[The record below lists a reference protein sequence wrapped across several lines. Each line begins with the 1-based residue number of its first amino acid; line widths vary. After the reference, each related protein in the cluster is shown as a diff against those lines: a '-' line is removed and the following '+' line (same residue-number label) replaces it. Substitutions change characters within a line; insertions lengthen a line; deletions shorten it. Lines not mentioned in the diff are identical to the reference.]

1 MNFCFVSW
9 SAPNDLYAFC
19 HQQRLKGGRALHLF
33 LVYLTIYEH
42 VCFNKD
48 FSYFSVFTTNKFT
61 SYVIQNPPVS
71 LEKDQQ
77 IRTTVCCLI
86 KNYNM

>member
-9 SAPNDLYAFC
+9 SAPNDLSAFC

-33 LVYLTIYEH
+33 LVYLIIYEN

-48 FSYFSVFTTNKFT
+48 FSYFSVFTPNEFT
-61 SYVIQNPPVS
+61 SYVIQNPPAPR
-71 LEKDQQ
+71 KFRKRQAD
-77 IRTTVCCLI
+77 
-86 KNYNM
+86 